1 MTAYL
6 SRTVGLSQA
15 ARIVSYMRSVGV
27 RARAIGTGTLVLGT
41 PSHLAV
47 LTELAEHG
55 AEAEAGREWVE
66 LRPLRWTVFLHSPR
80 PS

>member
-6 SRTVGLSQA
+6 SRTIGLSQA

-27 RARAIGTGTLVLGT
+27 RAHAIRTGALVLGT

-55 AEAEAGREWVE
+55 QKRKQDGNG
-66 LRPLRWTVFLHSPR
+66 
-80 PS
+80 